1 MNAAFKAYNIGKHLY
16 IQYMS
21 IEANNQNK
29 ESPSIVNIDGSD
41 SYSLA
46 RYIKDE
52 VIKNKKYLAIFTET
66 AFEARRLMEEMLWF
80 SPNLK
85 INLLPDWE
93 TLPYDHFSPHPDLTS
108 ERLLT
113 LYQVTQ
119 KSFDVVIIPVT
130 TALHLLPPR
139 SYIQQFSFHFAKG
152 QKVDI
157 EAFKNQLTLNGY
169 MNVVRVMAPGEFSV
183 RGSLIDLF
191 PMGSIVP
198 YRLDF
203 FDDEIDSIR
212 TFDVDSQR
220 TLYPVNEI
228 KLLPAREC
236 PMDEKSISTFRQ
248 NYRERFE
255 GDPSRSSIYKDI
267 SKGIPIGGIEWYMP
281 LFFDEMSDIFSYFSD
296 NTIIYKHGNLDH
308 ACNHFWQETEK
319 RFRLFAYD
327 AERPI
332 LEPKDL
338 LLKSDQFFK
347 SINTYEKFDL
357 KRSET
362 YEKIPDV
369 SIDRKNIQPLAKLDK
384 FLSESSKRIFI
395 LADSLGRR
403 ETLSELLKVGGIKF
417 KSADDWSQ
425 ALNMNDQVVLTVS
438 PIHQGYISSEHI
450 VVTESELY
458 VNTVRQSK
466 RRQRDKNFSSDAMVR
481 DLSELKD
488 GDPIVHEQYG
498 VGRFRGLFN
507 LDFGEG
513 ESEFLLLEYFGDDKL
528 YVPVSNLDLI
538 SRYSGGPAETAP
550 LHKLGSD
557 QWDKAKKKALKQI
570 HDTAA
575 DLLNI
580 YSQRS
585 IKKGY
590 AFKINL
596 QDYERFID
604 GFPFEET
611 EDQLTAIHSV
621 INDMESQKP
630 MDRLICG
637 DVGFGKTE
645 VALRAAFIAANDGKQ
660 VAILVPTTLLAEQHY
675 NNFMDRFSD
684 SPIKI
689 AEISRFKSKKEQAES
704 LVKLANGEIDI
715 IIGTHR
721 LIQNDIKFKNLG
733 LIIIDEEHRFGV
745 RQKELLK
752 AMRAEVDVLTL
763 TATPIP
769 RTLSMAMEGLREFS
783 IISTPPQK
791 RLSIKTFVNNY
802 SEGIIREA
810 VLREFNRGG
819 QVYFLHND
827 VDTILSMK
835 EKLEKLIPEARIE
848 IAHGQ
853 MRERELERV
862 MHDFYQQKANILLC
876 TTIIETGIDIPSANT
891 IIMNR
896 ADMFGLAQLHQLR
909 GRVGRSHHQA
919 YAYLLVDPDRKIS
932 SHAQKRLEAI
942 QLLEDLGAGY
952 YLAIHDLEIR
962 GAGELLG
969 DNQSGQMHEI
979 GFNLYVD
986 MLNYA
991 VKQLKIGKKLS
1002 LDDPLQKNTEINLHT
1017 PAIITNSYC
1026 GDINER
1032 LVLYKRLS
1040 GLNDQRGLMEMK
1052 EELIDRFGVM
1062 PEQTQSLISFHD
1074 LRIFIQ
1080 DLDIKKID
1088 ASDASIQISF
1098 ASDSRIDPLKLI
1110 KLLSEDKRCRMSGP
1124 DKIKIAVTIDDIL
1137 ERVQFIKDF
1146 LSKIFDTLKKY

>member
-1 MNAAFKAYNIGKHLY
+1 MNAAFKAYNIGNHLY
-16 IQYMS
+16 MQYMS
-21 IEANNQNK
+21 IEANNQKK
-29 ESPSIVNIDGSD
+29 ESLSIINIDGSD

-46 RYIKDE
+46 RYIQDE
-52 VIKNKKYLAIFTET
+52 VIKNKKNLAIFTET

-93 TLPYDHFSPHPDLTS
+93 TLPYDHFSPHPDLIS

-130 TALHLLPPR
+130 TALHLLPPK
-139 SYIQQFSFHFAKG
+139 SYIQQFSFHFAKA

-203 FDDEIDSIR
+203 FGDEIDSIR

-255 GDPSRSSIYKDI
+255 GDPSSSSIYKEI
-267 SKGIPIGGIEWYMP
+267 SKGVPIGGIEWYMP
-281 LFFDEMSDIFSYFSD
+281 LFFHEMSDIFSYFSD

-347 SINTYEKFDL
+347 SINAYKQFDL
-357 KRSET
+357 KRPEIF
-362 YEKIPDV
+362 EKIPDV
-369 SIDRKNIQPLAKLDK
+369 SIDRKNIQPLAKLDE
-384 FLSESSKRIFI
+384 FISENTKKIFI
-395 LADSLGRR
+395 LTDSLGRR
-403 ETLSELLKVGGIKF
+403 ETVSELLKIGGIKF
-417 KSADDWSQ
+417 KSADGWSES
-425 ALNMNDQVVLTVS
+425 LNMNDQVVLTVS
-438 PIHQGYISSEHI
+438 PVHQGYISSEHI
-450 VVTESELY
+450 VITESELY

-488 GDPIVHEQYG
+488 SDPIVHQQYG

-596 QDYERFID
+596 QDYERFTD

-611 EDQLTAIHSV
+611 EDQLSAINAV

-704 LVKLANGEIDI
+704 LIKLANGEIDI

-752 AMRAEVDVLTL
+752 AIRAEVDVLTL

-819 QVYFLHND
+819 QVYFLYND
-827 VDTILSMK
+827 VETILSMK

-991 VKQLKIGKKLS
+991 VKQLKLGKKLS
-1002 LDDPLQKNTEINLHT
+1002 LDNPIQKNTEINLHT

-1040 GLNDQRGLMEMK
+1040 GLNDHEALMDMK

-1080 DLDIKKID
+1080 HLDIKKID
-1088 ASDASIQISF
+1088 ASDTSIQITF
-1098 ASDSRIDPLKLI
+1098 ASDSKMDPLKLI
-1110 KLLSEDKRCRMSGP
+1110 KHLSEDKRCRMNGP
-1124 DKIKIAVTIDDIL
+1124 DKIKIGVTIVDIL
-1137 ERVQFIKDF
+1137 ERVKFIKDF
-1146 LSKIFDTLKKY
+1146 LKKISI

>member
-1 MNAAFKAYNIGKHLY
+1 MNTAFKAYNIGNHLY
-16 IQYMS
+16 MQYMS

-29 ESPSIVNIDGSD
+29 ESLSIINIDGSD

-46 RYIKDE
+46 RYIQDE
-52 VIKNKKYLAIFTET
+52 VIKNKKNLAIFTET

-93 TLPYDHFSPHPDLTS
+93 TLPYDHFSPHPDLIS

-130 TALHLLPPR
+130 TALHLLPPK
-139 SYIQQFSFHFAKG
+139 SYIQQFSFHFAKA

-198 YRLDF
+198 YRIDF
-203 FDDEIDSIR
+203 FGDEIDSIR

-255 GDPSRSSIYKDI
+255 GDPSRSSIYKEI

-281 LFFDEMSDIFSYFSD
+281 LFFHEMSDIFSYFSD

-347 SINTYEKFDL
+347 SINAYKQFDL
-357 KRSET
+357 KRPEIF
-362 YEKIPDV
+362 EKIPDV
-369 SIDRKNIQPLAKLDK
+369 SIDRKNIQPLAKLDQ
-384 FLSESSKRIFI
+384 FISENTKKIFI
-395 LADSLGRR
+395 LTDSLGRR
-403 ETLSELLKVGGIKF
+403 ETVSELLKIGGIKF
-417 KSADDWSQ
+417 KSADGWSES
-425 ALNMNDQVVLTVS
+425 LNMNDQVVLTVS
-438 PIHQGYISSEHI
+438 PVHQGYISSEHI
-450 VVTESELY
+450 VITESELY

-488 GDPIVHEQYG
+488 SDPIVHQQYG

-596 QDYERFID
+596 QDYERFTD

-611 EDQLTAIHSV
+611 EDQLSAINAV

-704 LVKLANGEIDI
+704 LIKLANGEIDI

-752 AMRAEVDVLTL
+752 AIRAEVDVLTL

-819 QVYFLHND
+819 QVYFLYND
-827 VDTILSMK
+827 VETILSMK

-991 VKQLKIGKKLS
+991 VKQLKLGKKLS
-1002 LDDPLQKNTEINLHT
+1002 LDNPIQKNTEINLHT

-1040 GLNDQRGLMEMK
+1040 GLNDHEALMDMK

-1080 DLDIKKID
+1080 HLDIKKID
-1088 ASDASIQISF
+1088 ASDTSIQITF
-1098 ASDSRIDPLKLI
+1098 ASDSKMDPLKLI
-1110 KLLSEDKRCRMSGP
+1110 KHLSEDKRCRMNGP
-1124 DKIKIAVTIDDIL
+1124 DKIKIGVTIVDIL
-1137 ERVQFIKDF
+1137 ERVKFIKDF
-1146 LSKIFDTLKKY
+1146 LKKISI

>member
-1 MNAAFKAYNIGKHLY
+1 MNAAFKAYNINNHLY
-16 IQYMS
+16 MQYMS
-21 IEANNQNK
+21 IEAINQNK
-29 ESPSIVNIDGSD
+29 ESLSILNIDGSD

-46 RYIKDE
+46 RDIQDEIIKS
-52 VIKNKKYLAIFTET
+52 KKYLAIFTET
-66 AFEARRLMEEMLWF
+66 AFEARRLMEEILWF

-93 TLPYDHFSPHPDLTS
+93 TLPYDHFSPHPDLIS

-130 TALHLLPPR
+130 TALHLLPPK

-157 EAFKNQLTLNGY
+157 EAFKNQLILNGY

-357 KRSET
+357 KRPET

-369 SIDRKNIQPLAKLDK
+369 SIDRKNIQPLAKLNQ
-384 FLSESSKRIFI
+384 FVSESSKRIFI

-403 ETLSELLKVGGIKF
+403 ETVSELLKVGGIKF

-1124 DKIKIAVTIDDIL
+1124 DKIKITVTIDDIL

-1146 LSKIFDTLKKY
+1146 LSKIFDT

>member
-1 MNAAFKAYNIGKHLY
+1 M
-16 IQYMS
+16 QYMS

-29 ESPSIVNIDGSD
+29 ESLSIVNIDGSD

-46 RYIKDE
+46 RYIQDE

-66 AFEARRLMEEMLWF
+66 ALEARRLMEEMLWF

-93 TLPYDHFSPHPDLTS
+93 TLPYDHFSPHPDLIS

-130 TALHLLPPR
+130 TALHLLPPK
-139 SYIQQFSFHFAKG
+139 SYIQQFSFHFTKA

-157 EAFKNQLTLNGY
+157 EAFKNQLILNGY
-169 MNVVRVMAPGEFSV
+169 MNVVRVIAPGEFSV

-203 FDDEIDSIR
+203 FGDEIDSIR

-255 GDPSRSSIYKDI
+255 GDPSRSSIYKEI
-267 SKGIPIGGIEWYMP
+267 SKGVPIGGIEWYMP

-296 NTIIYKHGNLDH
+296 NTIVYKHGNLDH

-347 SINTYEKFDL
+347 SINVYKQFDL
-357 KRSET
+357 KRPEIF
-362 YEKIPDV
+362 EKIPDV
-369 SIDRKNIQPLAKLDK
+369 SIDRKNIQPLAKLDQ
-384 FLSESSKRIFI
+384 FLSENTKKIFI

-403 ETLSELLKVGGIKF
+403 ETVSELLKVGGIKF
-417 KSADDWSQ
+417 KSADGWSES
-425 ALNMNDQVVLTVS
+425 LNMNDQVVLTVS
-438 PIHQGYISSEHI
+438 PVHQGYISSEHI
-450 VVTESELY
+450 VITESELY
-458 VNTVRQSK
+458 VNTVRQAK

-488 GDPIVHEQYG
+488 SDPIVHEQYG

-596 QDYERFID
+596 QDYERFTD

-611 EDQLTAIHSV
+611 EDQLSAINAV

-704 LVKLANGEIDI
+704 LIKLANGEIDI

-752 AMRAEVDVLTL
+752 AVRAEVDVLTL

-810 VLREFNRGG
+810 ILREFNRSG
-819 QVYFLHND
+819 QVYFLYND
-827 VDTILSMK
+827 VETILSMK

-891 IIMNR
+891 IIINR

-919 YAYLLVDPDRKIS
+919 YAYLLVDPDTKIS

-991 VKQLKIGKKLS
+991 VKQLKLGKKLS
-1002 LDDPLQKNTEINLHT
+1002 LDNPIQKNTEINLHT

-1040 GLNDQRGLMEMK
+1040 GLNDHEALMEMK

-1080 DLDIKKID
+1080 HLDIKKID
-1088 ASDASIQISF
+1088 ASDTSIQITF
-1098 ASDSRIDPLKLI
+1098 ASDSKMDPLKLI
-1110 KLLSEDKRCRMSGP
+1110 KLLSEDKRYRMNGP
-1124 DKIKIAVTIDDIL
+1124 DKIKIGVTNFDIL
-1137 ERVQFIKDF
+1137 ERVKFIKDF
-1146 LSKIFDTLKKY
+1146 LKKISI

>member
-1 MNAAFKAYNIGKHLY
+1 
-16 IQYMS
+16 
-21 IEANNQNK
+21 
-29 ESPSIVNIDGSD
+29 
-41 SYSLA
+41 
-46 RYIKDE
+46 
-52 VIKNKKYLAIFTET
+52 
-66 AFEARRLMEEMLWF
+66 MEEILWF
-80 SPNLK
+80 NQNLK

-93 TLPYDHFSPHPDLTS
+93 TLPYDHFSPHPDLIS

-130 TALHLLPPR
+130 TALHLLPPK

-281 LFFDEMSDIFSYFSD
+281 LFFDEMSDIFNYFSD

-347 SINTYEKFDL
+347 SINAYKKFEL
-357 KRSET
+357 KRPEIF
-362 YEKIPDV
+362 ERIPDV
-369 SIDRKNIQPLAKLDK
+369 SIDRKNIQPLAKLNQ
-384 FLSESSKRIFI
+384 FISENSKRIFI

-403 ETLSELLKVGGIKF
+403 ETVSELLKVGGIKF
-417 KSADDWSQ
+417 KSADDWSES
-425 ALNMNDQVVLTVS
+425 LNMNDQVVLTVS
-438 PIHQGYISSEHI
+438 PVHQGYISSEHI
-450 VVTESELY
+450 VITESELY

-466 RRQRDKNFSSDAMVR
+466 KHQRDKNFSSDAMVR

-528 YVPVSNLDLI
+528 YIPVSNLDLI

-596 QDYERFID
+596 QDYERFTD

-611 EDQLTAIHSV
+611 EDQLTAINAV

-675 NNFMDRFSD
+675 NNFMDRFSG

-704 LVKLANGEIDI
+704 LIKLANGEIDI

-827 VDTILSMK
+827 VETILSMK

-919 YAYLLVDPDRKIS
+919 YAYLLIDPDRKIS

-979 GFNLYVD
+979 GFNLYID

-991 VKQLKIGKKLS
+991 VKQLKLGKKLS
-1002 LDDPLQKNTEINLHT
+1002 LDNPLQKNTEINLHT

-1040 GLNDQRGLMEMK
+1040 GLNDYEALMEMK

-1080 DLDIKKID
+1080 HLDIKKID
-1088 ASDASIQISF
+1088 ASDTSIQISF
-1098 ASDSRIDPLKLI
+1098 ASDSKMDPLKLI
-1110 KLLSEDKRCRMSGP
+1110 KLLGEDKRCRMNGP
-1124 DKIKIAVTIDDIL
+1124 DKIKIGVTIIDIL
-1137 ERVQFIKDF
+1137 ERVKFIKDF
-1146 LSKIFDTLKKY
+1146 LKKISI

>member
-1 MNAAFKAYNIGKHLY
+1 M
-16 IQYMS
+16 QYMS
-21 IEANNQNK
+21 IEAINQNK
-29 ESPSIVNIDGSD
+29 ESLSILNIDGSD

-46 RYIKDE
+46 RYIQDE
-52 VIKNKKYLAIFTET
+52 IIKSKKYLAIFTET
-66 AFEARRLMEEMLWF
+66 AFEARRLMEEILWF

-93 TLPYDHFSPHPDLTS
+93 TLPYDHFSPHPDLIS

-130 TALHLLPPR
+130 TALHLLPPK

-157 EAFKNQLTLNGY
+157 EAFKNQLILNGY

-357 KRSET
+357 KRPET

-369 SIDRKNIQPLAKLDK
+369 SIDRKNIQPLAKLNQ
-384 FLSESSKRIFI
+384 FVSESSKRIFI

-1080 DLDIKKID
+1080 NLDIKKID

-1146 LSKIFDTLKKY
+1146 LSKIFDT

>member
-1 MNAAFKAYNIGKHLY
+1 MNAAFKAYNIGNHLY
-16 IQYMS
+16 MQYMS

-29 ESPSIVNIDGSD
+29 ESLSIVNIDGSD

-46 RYIKDE
+46 RYIQDE
-52 VIKNKKYLAIFTET
+52 IIKNKKYLAIFTET

-93 TLPYDHFSPHPDLTS
+93 TLPYDHFSPHPDLIS

-130 TALHLLPPR
+130 TALHLLPPK

-281 LFFDEMSDIFSYFSD
+281 LFFGEMSDIFSYFSD

-308 ACNHFWQETEK
+308 ACNLFWQETEK

-347 SINTYEKFDL
+347 SINAYKKFDL
-357 KRSET
+357 KRPEIF
-362 YEKIPDV
+362 EKIPDV
-369 SIDRKNIQPLAKLDK
+369 SIDRKNIQPLAKLDQ
-384 FLSESSKRIFI
+384 FISENSKRIFI

-403 ETLSELLKVGGIKF
+403 ETVSELLKVGGIKF
-417 KSADDWSQ
+417 KSADDWSES
-425 ALNMNDQVVLTVS
+425 LNMNDQVVLIVS
-438 PIHQGYISSEHI
+438 PVHQGYISSEHI
-450 VVTESELY
+450 VITESELY

-585 IKKGY
+585 IEKGY

-596 QDYERFID
+596 HDYERFID

-611 EDQLTAIHSV
+611 EDQLTAINAV

-704 LVKLANGEIDI
+704 LIKLANGEIDI

-745 RQKELLK
+745 RQKELFK

-827 VDTILSMK
+827 VETILSMK
-835 EKLEKLIPEARIE
+835 GKLEKLIPEARIE

-969 DNQSGQMHEI
+969 DNQSGQIHEI

-991 VKQLKIGKKLS
+991 VKQLKLGKKLS
-1002 LDDPLQKNTEINLHT
+1002 LDNPHQKNTEINLHT
-1017 PAIITNSYC
+1017 PAIITNNYC

-1040 GLNDQRGLMEMK
+1040 GLNDHEGLMEMK

-1062 PEQTQSLISFHD
+1062 PEQTQSLISFHN

-1080 DLDIKKID
+1080 HLDIKKID
-1088 ASDASIQISF
+1088 ASDTSIQITF
-1098 ASDSRIDPLKLI
+1098 VSDSKMDPLKLI
-1110 KLLSEDKRCRMSGP
+1110 KLLSEDKRYRMNGP
-1124 DKIKIAVTIDDIL
+1124 DKIKIGVTIIDIL
-1137 ERVQFIKDF
+1137 ERVKFIKDF
-1146 LSKIFDTLKKY
+1146 LKKISI

>member
-1 MNAAFKAYNIGKHLY
+1 MYAAFKAYNIGNHLY
-16 IQYMS
+16 MQYMS

-29 ESPSIVNIDGSD
+29 ESLSIVNIDGSD

-46 RYIKDE
+46 RYVQDE

-66 AFEARRLMEEMLWF
+66 AFEARRLKEEMLWF

-93 TLPYDHFSPHPDLTS
+93 TLPYDHFSPHPDLIS

-130 TALHLLPPR
+130 TALHLLPPK

-357 KRSET
+357 KRPET

-369 SIDRKNIQPLAKLDK
+369 SIDRKNIQPLAKLNQ
-384 FLSESSKRIFI
+384 FVSESSKRIFI

-1146 LSKIFDTLKKY
+1146 LSKIFDT

>member
-1 MNAAFKAYNIGKHLY
+1 M
-16 IQYMS
+16 QYMS

-29 ESPSIVNIDGSD
+29 ESISIVNIDGSD

-46 RYIKDE
+46 RYIQDE

-66 AFEARRLMEEMLWF
+66 AFEARRLMEEILWF
-80 SPNLK
+80 NQNLK

-93 TLPYDHFSPHPDLTS
+93 TLPYDHFSPHPDLIS

-130 TALHLLPPR
+130 TALHLLPPK

-236 PMDEKSISTFRQ
+236 PLDEKSISTFRQ

-347 SINTYEKFDL
+347 SINAYKKFEL
-357 KRSET
+357 KRPEIF
-362 YEKIPDV
+362 ERIPDV
-369 SIDRKNIQPLAKLDK
+369 SIDRKNIQPLAKLNQ
-384 FLSESSKRIFI
+384 FISENSKRIFI

-403 ETLSELLKVGGIKF
+403 ETVSELLKVGGIKF
-417 KSADDWSQ
+417 KSADDWSES
-425 ALNMNDQVVLTVS
+425 LNMNDQVVLTVS
-438 PIHQGYISSEHI
+438 PVHQGYISSEHI
-450 VVTESELY
+450 VITESELY

-466 RRQRDKNFSSDAMVR
+466 KHQRDKNFSSDAMVR

-528 YVPVSNLDLI
+528 YIPVSNLDLI

-596 QDYERFID
+596 QDYERFTD

-611 EDQLTAIHSV
+611 EDQLTAINAVMH
-621 INDMESQKP
+621 DMESQKP

-675 NNFMDRFSD
+675 NNFMDRFSG

-704 LVKLANGEIDI
+704 LIKLANGEIDI

-827 VDTILSMK
+827 VETILSMK

-919 YAYLLVDPDRKIS
+919 YAYLLIDPDRKIS

-979 GFNLYVD
+979 GFNLYID

-991 VKQLKIGKKLS
+991 VKQLKLGKKLS
-1002 LDDPLQKNTEINLHT
+1002 LDNPLQKNTEINLHT

-1040 GLNDQRGLMEMK
+1040 GLNDYEALMEMK

-1080 DLDIKKID
+1080 HLDIKKID
-1088 ASDASIQISF
+1088 ASDTSIQISF
-1098 ASDSRIDPLKLI
+1098 ASDSKMDPLKLI
-1110 KLLSEDKRCRMSGP
+1110 KLLGEDKRCRMNGP
-1124 DKIKIAVTIDDIL
+1124 DKIKIGVTIIDIL
-1137 ERVQFIKDF
+1137 ERVKFIKDF
-1146 LSKIFDTLKKY
+1146 LKKISI

>member
-1 MNAAFKAYNIGKHLY
+1 MNSAFKAYNIGNYLY
-16 IQYMS
+16 MQYMS

-29 ESPSIVNIDGSD
+29 ESISIVNIDGSD

-46 RYIKDE
+46 RYIQDE

-66 AFEARRLMEEMLWF
+66 AFEARRLMEEILWF
-80 SPNLK
+80 NQNLK

-93 TLPYDHFSPHPDLTS
+93 TLPYDHFSPHPDLIS

-130 TALHLLPPR
+130 TALHLLPPK

-236 PMDEKSISTFRQ
+236 PLDEKSISTFRQ

-347 SINTYEKFDL
+347 SINAYKKFEL
-357 KRSET
+357 KRPEIF
-362 YEKIPDV
+362 ERIPDV
-369 SIDRKNIQPLAKLDK
+369 SIDRKNTQPLAKLNQ
-384 FLSESSKRIFI
+384 FISENSKRIFI

-403 ETLSELLKVGGIKF
+403 ETVSELLKVGGIKF
-417 KSADDWSQ
+417 KSADDWSES
-425 ALNMNDQVVLTVS
+425 LNMNDQVVLTVS
-438 PIHQGYISSEHI
+438 PVHQGYISSEHI
-450 VVTESELY
+450 VITESELY

-466 RRQRDKNFSSDAMVR
+466 KHQRDKNFSSDAMVR

-596 QDYERFID
+596 QDYERFTD

-611 EDQLTAIHSV
+611 EDQLIAINAVMH
-621 INDMESQKP
+621 DMESQKP

-675 NNFMDRFSD
+675 NNFMDRFSG

-704 LVKLANGEIDI
+704 LIKLANGEIDI

-827 VDTILSMK
+827 VETILSMK

-919 YAYLLVDPDRKIS
+919 YAYLLIDPDRKIS

-979 GFNLYVD
+979 GFNLYID

-991 VKQLKIGKKLS
+991 VKQLKLGKKLS
-1002 LDDPLQKNTEINLHT
+1002 LDNPLQKNTEINLHT

-1040 GLNDQRGLMEMK
+1040 GLNDYEALMEMK

-1080 DLDIKKID
+1080 HLDIKKID
-1088 ASDASIQISF
+1088 ASDTSIQISF
-1098 ASDSRIDPLKLI
+1098 ASDSKMDPLKLI
-1110 KLLSEDKRCRMSGP
+1110 KLLGEDKRCRMNGP
-1124 DKIKIAVTIDDIL
+1124 DKIKIGVTIIDIL
-1137 ERVQFIKDF
+1137 ERVKFIKDF
-1146 LSKIFDTLKKY
+1146 LKKISI

>member
-1 MNAAFKAYNIGKHLY
+1 MNRAFKAYNIGNHLY
-16 IQYMS
+16 MQYMS

-29 ESPSIVNIDGSD
+29 ESLSIVNIDGSD

-46 RYIKDE
+46 RYIQNE

-85 INLLPDWE
+85 IHLLPDWE
-93 TLPYDHFSPHPDLTS
+93 TLPYDHFSPHPDLIS

-130 TALHLLPPR
+130 TALHLLPPK

-236 PMDEKSISTFRQ
+236 PMDEKSISLFRQ

-281 LFFDEMSDIFSYFSD
+281 LFFDEMSDIFNYFSD

-347 SINTYEKFDL
+347 SINTYEKLDL
-357 KRSET
+357 KKPET

-369 SIDRKNIQPLAKLDK
+369 SIDRKNIQPLARLDK
-384 FLSESSKRIFI
+384 FVSESPKRIFI

-403 ETLSELLKVGGIKF
+403 ETISELLKVGGIKF
-417 KSADDWSQ
+417 KSADDWQ
-425 ALNMNDQVVLTVS
+425 HALNINDQVVLTVS
-438 PIHQGYISSEHI
+438 PVHQGYISSEHI
-450 VVTESELY
+450 VLTESELY
-458 VNTVRQSK
+458 MNTVRQTK

-528 YVPVSNLDLI
+528 YIPVSNLDLI

-596 QDYERFID
+596 QDYERFTD

-611 EDQLTAIHSV
+611 EDQLTAINAV
-621 INDMESQKP
+621 IQDMESQKP

-675 NNFMDRFSD
+675 NNFMDRFSE

-689 AEISRFKSKKEQAES
+689 AEISRFKSKKEQSES
-704 LVKLANGEIDI
+704 LLKLANGEIDI

-835 EKLEKLIPEARIE
+835 QKLEILIPEARIE

-919 YAYLLVDPDRKIS
+919 YAYLLVDSDRKIS

-979 GFNLYVD
+979 GFNLYID

-991 VKQLKIGKKLS
+991 VKQLKLGKKLN
-1002 LDDPLQKNTEINLHT
+1002 LDNPLQKNTEINLHT
-1017 PAIITNSYC
+1017 PAIITNTYC

-1040 GLNDQRGLMEMK
+1040 GLNDHEALKEMK

-1062 PEQTQSLISFHD
+1062 PDQTQSLISFHD

-1080 DLDIKKID
+1080 HLDIKKID
-1088 ASDASIQISF
+1088 ASDTSIQISF
-1098 ASDSRIDPLKLI
+1098 ASDSKIDHLKLI
-1110 KLLSEDKRCRMSGP
+1110 KLLTEDKRCRMNGP
-1124 DKIKIAVTIDDIL
+1124 DKIKIIVTINDIL
-1137 ERVQFIKDF
+1137 ERVKFIKDF
-1146 LSKIFDTLKKY
+1146 LNKILEI

>member
-1 MNAAFKAYNIGKHLY
+1 MNAAFKAYNIGNHLY
-16 IQYMS
+16 MQYMS

-46 RYIKDE
+46 RYIQDE

-403 ETLSELLKVGGIKF
+403 ETVSELLKVGGIKF

-438 PIHQGYISSEHI
+438 PVHQGYISSEHI

-596 QDYERFID
+596 QDYERFTD

-611 EDQLTAIHSV
+611 EDQLTAINAV

-1146 LSKIFDTLKKY
+1146 LSKIFDT

>member
-1 MNAAFKAYNIGKHLY
+1 MNAAFKAYNIGNHLY
-16 IQYMS
+16 MQYMS

-29 ESPSIVNIDGSD
+29 ESLSIVNIDGSD

-46 RYIKDE
+46 RYIQDE
-52 VIKNKKYLAIFTET
+52 IIKNKKYLAIFTET

-93 TLPYDHFSPHPDLTS
+93 TLPYDHFSPHPDLIS

-130 TALHLLPPR
+130 TALHLLPPK
-139 SYIQQFSFHFAKG
+139 SYIQQFSFHFTKG

-157 EAFKNQLTLNGY
+157 EAFKKQLTLSGY

-255 GDPSRSSIYKDI
+255 GDPSRSSIYKEI

-347 SINTYEKFDL
+347 SINAYKKFDL
-357 KRSET
+357 KRPEIL
-362 YEKIPDV
+362 EKIPDV
-369 SIDRKNIQPLAKLDK
+369 SIDRKNIQPLAKLDQ
-384 FLSESSKRIFI
+384 FISENSKKIFI

-403 ETLSELLKVGGIKF
+403 ETISELLKVGNIKF
-417 KSADDWSQ
+417 KSADDWSES
-425 ALNMNDQVVLTVS
+425 LNMKDQVVLTVS
-438 PIHQGYISSEHI
+438 PVHQGYISSEHI
-450 VVTESELY
+450 VITESELY

-596 QDYERFID
+596 QDYERFTD

-611 EDQLTAIHSV
+611 EDQLTAINAV

-645 VALRAAFIAANDGKQ
+645 VALRAAFIAENDSKQ
-660 VAILVPTTLLAEQHY
+660 
-675 NNFMDRFSD
+675 
-684 SPIKI
+684 
-689 AEISRFKSKKEQAES
+689 
-704 LVKLANGEIDI
+704 
-715 IIGTHR
+715 
-721 LIQNDIKFKNLG
+721 
-733 LIIIDEEHRFGV
+733 
-745 RQKELLK
+745 
-752 AMRAEVDVLTL
+752 
-763 TATPIP
+763 
-769 RTLSMAMEGLREFS
+769 
-783 IISTPPQK
+783 
-791 RLSIKTFVNNY
+791 
-802 SEGIIREA
+802 
-810 VLREFNRGG
+810 
-819 QVYFLHND
+819 
-827 VDTILSMK
+827 DTS
-835 EKLEKLIPEARIE
+835 
-848 IAHGQ
+848 
-853 MRERELERV
+853 
-862 MHDFYQQKANILLC
+862 C
-876 TTIIETGIDIPSANT
+876 
-891 IIMNR
+891 
-896 ADMFGLAQLHQLR
+896 
-909 GRVGRSHHQA
+909 
-919 YAYLLVDPDRKIS
+919 
-932 SHAQKRLEAI
+932 
-942 QLLEDLGAGY
+942 
-952 YLAIHDLEIR
+952 
-962 GAGELLG
+962 
-969 DNQSGQMHEI
+969 
-979 GFNLYVD
+979 
-986 MLNYA
+986 
-991 VKQLKIGKKLS
+991 
-1002 LDDPLQKNTEINLHT
+1002 
-1017 PAIITNSYC
+1017 
-1026 GDINER
+1026 
-1032 LVLYKRLS
+1032 
-1040 GLNDQRGLMEMK
+1040 
-1052 EELIDRFGVM
+1052 
-1062 PEQTQSLISFHD
+1062 
-1074 LRIFIQ
+1074 
-1080 DLDIKKID
+1080 
-1088 ASDASIQISF
+1088 
-1098 ASDSRIDPLKLI
+1098 
-1110 KLLSEDKRCRMSGP
+1110 
-1124 DKIKIAVTIDDIL
+1124 
-1137 ERVQFIKDF
+1137 
-1146 LSKIFDTLKKY
+1146 

>member
-1 MNAAFKAYNIGKHLY
+1 MNAAFKAYNIGNHLY
-16 IQYMS
+16 MQYMS

-29 ESPSIVNIDGSD
+29 ESLSIVNIDGSD

-46 RYIKDE
+46 RYIQDE
-52 VIKNKKYLAIFTET
+52 IVKNKKYLAIFTET

-93 TLPYDHFSPHPDLTS
+93 TLPYDHFSPHPDLIS

-130 TALHLLPPR
+130 TALHLLPPK
-139 SYIQQFSFHFAKG
+139 SYIQQFSFHFVKG

-248 NYRERFE
+248 NYREHFE

-281 LFFDEMSDIFSYFSD
+281 LFFDQMSDIFSYFSD

-347 SINTYEKFDL
+347 SINAYKKFDL
-357 KRSET
+357 KRPEIF
-362 YEKIPDV
+362 EKIPDV
-369 SIDRKNIQPLAKLDK
+369 SIDRKNIQPLAKLDQ
-384 FLSESSKRIFI
+384 FISENSKRIFI

-403 ETLSELLKVGGIKF
+403 ETVSELLKVGGIKF
-417 KSADDWSQ
+417 KSADDWSE
-425 ALNMNDQVVLTVS
+425 ALNMNDQVVLLVS
-438 PIHQGYISSEHI
+438 PVHQGYISSEHI
-450 VVTESELY
+450 VITESELY

-557 QWDKAKKKALKQI
+557 QWDKAKKRALKQI

-585 IKKGY
+585 VKKGY

-596 QDYERFID
+596 QDYERFTD

-611 EDQLTAIHSV
+611 EDQLTAINAV

-684 SPIKI
+684 SPIRI

-704 LVKLANGEIDI
+704 LIKLANGEIDI

-827 VDTILSMK
+827 VETILSMK
-835 EKLEKLIPEARIE
+835 EKLEKLIPEAKIE

-991 VKQLKIGKKLS
+991 VKQLKLGKKLS
-1002 LDDPLQKNTEINLHT
+1002 LDNPLQKNTEINLHT
-1017 PAIITNSYC
+1017 PAIITNNYC

-1040 GLNDQRGLMEMK
+1040 GLNDHEGLMEMK

-1080 DLDIKKID
+1080 HLDIKKID
-1088 ASDASIQISF
+1088 ASDTSIQITF
-1098 ASDSRIDPLKLI
+1098 ASDSKIDPLKLI
-1110 KLLSEDKRCRMSGP
+1110 KLLSEDKRCRMNGP
-1124 DKIKIAVTIDDIL
+1124 DKIKIGVTIVDIL
-1137 ERVQFIKDF
+1137 ERVKFIKDF
-1146 LSKIFDTLKKY
+1146 LKKISI

>member
-1 MNAAFKAYNIGKHLY
+1 M
-16 IQYMS
+16 QYMS
-21 IEANNQNK
+21 IEAINQNK
-29 ESPSIVNIDGSD
+29 ESLSILNIDGSD

-46 RYIKDE
+46 RYIQDE
-52 VIKNKKYLAIFTET
+52 IIKSKKYLAIFTET
-66 AFEARRLMEEMLWF
+66 AFEARRLMEEILWF

-93 TLPYDHFSPHPDLTS
+93 TLPYDHFSPHPDLIS

-130 TALHLLPPR
+130 TALHLLPPK

-157 EAFKNQLTLNGY
+157 EAFKNQLILNGY

-357 KRSET
+357 KRPET

-369 SIDRKNIQPLAKLDK
+369 SIDRKNIQPLAKLNQ
-384 FLSESSKRIFI
+384 FVSESSKRIFI

-1146 LSKIFDTLKKY
+1146 LSKIFDT

>member
-1 MNAAFKAYNIGKHLY
+1 
-16 IQYMS
+16 
-21 IEANNQNK
+21 
-29 ESPSIVNIDGSD
+29 
-41 SYSLA
+41 
-46 RYIKDE
+46 
-52 VIKNKKYLAIFTET
+52 
-66 AFEARRLMEEMLWF
+66 
-80 SPNLK
+80 
-85 INLLPDWE
+85 
-93 TLPYDHFSPHPDLTS
+93 
-108 ERLLT
+108 
-113 LYQVTQ
+113 
-119 KSFDVVIIPVT
+119 VT
-130 TALHLLPPR
+130 TALHLLPPK

-236 PMDEKSISTFRQ
+236 PLDEKSISTFRQ

-347 SINTYEKFDL
+347 SINAYKKFEL
-357 KRSET
+357 KRPEIF
-362 YEKIPDV
+362 ERIPDV
-369 SIDRKNIQPLAKLDK
+369 SIDRKNIQPLAKLNQ
-384 FLSESSKRIFI
+384 FISENSKRIFI

-403 ETLSELLKVGGIKF
+403 ETVSELLKVGGIKF
-417 KSADDWSQ
+417 KSADDWSES
-425 ALNMNDQVVLTVS
+425 LNMNDQVVLTVS
-438 PIHQGYISSEHI
+438 PVHQGYISSEHI
-450 VVTESELY
+450 VITESELY

-466 RRQRDKNFSSDAMVR
+466 KHQRDKNFSSDAMVR

-528 YVPVSNLDLI
+528 YIPVSNLDLI

-596 QDYERFID
+596 QDYERFTD

-611 EDQLTAIHSV
+611 EDQLTAINAVMH
-621 INDMESQKP
+621 DMESQKP

-675 NNFMDRFSD
+675 NNFMDRFSG

-704 LVKLANGEIDI
+704 LIKLANGEIDI

-827 VDTILSMK
+827 VETILSMK

-919 YAYLLVDPDRKIS
+919 YAYLLIDPDRKIS

-979 GFNLYVD
+979 GFNLYID

-991 VKQLKIGKKLS
+991 VKQLKLGKKLS
-1002 LDDPLQKNTEINLHT
+1002 LDNPLQKNTEINLHT

-1040 GLNDQRGLMEMK
+1040 GLNDYEALMEMK

-1080 DLDIKKID
+1080 HLDIKKID
-1088 ASDASIQISF
+1088 ASDTSIQISF
-1098 ASDSRIDPLKLI
+1098 ASDSKMDPLKLI
-1110 KLLSEDKRCRMSGP
+1110 KLLGEDKRCRMNGP
-1124 DKIKIAVTIDDIL
+1124 DKIKIGVTIIDIL
-1137 ERVQFIKDF
+1137 ERVKFIKDF
-1146 LSKIFDTLKKY
+1146 LKKISI

>member
-1 MNAAFKAYNIGKHLY
+1 MNSAFKAYNIGNYLY
-16 IQYMS
+16 MQYMS

-29 ESPSIVNIDGSD
+29 ESISIVNIDGSD

-46 RYIKDE
+46 RYIQDE

-66 AFEARRLMEEMLWF
+66 AFEARRLMEEILWF
-80 SPNLK
+80 NQNLK

-93 TLPYDHFSPHPDLTS
+93 TLPYDHFSPHPDLIS

-130 TALHLLPPR
+130 TALHLLPPK

-236 PMDEKSISTFRQ
+236 PLDEKSISTFRQ

-347 SINTYEKFDL
+347 SINAYKKFEL
-357 KRSET
+357 KRPEIF
-362 YEKIPDV
+362 ERIPDV
-369 SIDRKNIQPLAKLDK
+369 SIDRKNIQPLAKLNQ
-384 FLSESSKRIFI
+384 FISENSKRIFI

-403 ETLSELLKVGGIKF
+403 ETVSELLKVGGIKF
-417 KSADDWSQ
+417 KSADDWSES
-425 ALNMNDQVVLTVS
+425 LNMNDQVVLTVS
-438 PIHQGYISSEHI
+438 PVHQGYISSEHI
-450 VVTESELY
+450 VITESELY

-466 RRQRDKNFSSDAMVR
+466 KHQRDKNFSSDAMVR

-528 YVPVSNLDLI
+528 YIPVSNLDLI

-590 AFKINL
+590 AFRINL
-596 QDYERFID
+596 QDYERFTD

-611 EDQLTAIHSV
+611 EDQLTAINAV
-621 INDMESQKP
+621 IHDMESQKP

-675 NNFMDRFSD
+675 NNFMDRFSG

-704 LVKLANGEIDI
+704 LIKLANGEIDI

-827 VDTILSMK
+827 VETILSMK

-919 YAYLLVDPDRKIS
+919 YAYLLIDPDRKIS

-979 GFNLYVD
+979 GFNLYID

-991 VKQLKIGKKLS
+991 VKQLKLGKKLS
-1002 LDDPLQKNTEINLHT
+1002 LDNPLQKNTEINLHT

-1040 GLNDQRGLMEMK
+1040 GLNDYEALMEMK

-1080 DLDIKKID
+1080 HLDIKKID
-1088 ASDASIQISF
+1088 ASDTSIQISF
-1098 ASDSRIDPLKLI
+1098 ASDSKMDPLKLI
-1110 KLLSEDKRCRMSGP
+1110 KLLGEDKRCRMNGP
-1124 DKIKIAVTIDDIL
+1124 DKIKIGVTIIDIL
-1137 ERVQFIKDF
+1137 ERVKFIKDF
-1146 LSKIFDTLKKY
+1146 LKKISI

>member
-1 MNAAFKAYNIGKHLY
+1 MNAAFKAYNIGNHLY
-16 IQYMS
+16 MQYMS

-29 ESPSIVNIDGSD
+29 ESLSIINIDGSD

-46 RYIKDE
+46 RYIQDE
-52 VIKNKKYLAIFTET
+52 VIKNKKNLAIFTET

-93 TLPYDHFSPHPDLTS
+93 TLPYDHFSPHPDLIS

-130 TALHLLPPR
+130 TALHLLPPK
-139 SYIQQFSFHFAKG
+139 SYIQQFSFHFAKA

-203 FDDEIDSIR
+203 FGDEIDSIR

-255 GDPSRSSIYKDI
+255 GDPSRSSIYKEI

-281 LFFDEMSDIFSYFSD
+281 LFFHEMSDIFSYFSD

-347 SINTYEKFDL
+347 SINAYKQFDL
-357 KRSET
+357 KRPEIF
-362 YEKIPDV
+362 EKIPDV
-369 SIDRKNIQPLAKLDK
+369 SIDRKNIQPLAKLDQ
-384 FLSESSKRIFI
+384 FISENTKKIFI
-395 LADSLGRR
+395 LTDSLGRR
-403 ETLSELLKVGGIKF
+403 ETVSELLKIAGIKF
-417 KSADDWSQ
+417 KSADGWSES
-425 ALNMNDQVVLTVS
+425 LNMNDQVVLTVS
-438 PIHQGYISSEHI
+438 PVHQGYISSEHI
-450 VVTESELY
+450 VITESELY

-488 GDPIVHEQYG
+488 SDPIVHQQYG

-596 QDYERFID
+596 QDYERFTD

-611 EDQLTAIHSV
+611 EDQLSAINAV

-704 LVKLANGEIDI
+704 LIKLANGEIDI

-752 AMRAEVDVLTL
+752 AIRAEVDVLTL

-819 QVYFLHND
+819 QVYFLYND
-827 VDTILSMK
+827 VETILSMK

-991 VKQLKIGKKLS
+991 VKQLKLGKKLS
-1002 LDDPLQKNTEINLHT
+1002 LDNPIQKNTEINLHT

-1040 GLNDQRGLMEMK
+1040 GLNDHEALMDMK

-1080 DLDIKKID
+1080 HLDIKKID
-1088 ASDASIQISF
+1088 ASDTSIQITF
-1098 ASDSRIDPLKLI
+1098 ASDSKIDPLKLI
-1110 KLLSEDKRCRMSGP
+1110 KHLSEDKRCRMNGP
-1124 DKIKIAVTIDDIL
+1124 DKIKIDVTIVDIL
-1137 ERVQFIKDF
+1137 ERVKFIKDF
-1146 LSKIFDTLKKY
+1146 FKKISI

>member
-1 MNAAFKAYNIGKHLY
+1 MNAAFKAYNIGNHLFM
-16 IQYMS
+16 QYMS

-29 ESPSIVNIDGSD
+29 ESLSIVNIDGSD

-46 RYIKDE
+46 RYIQDE

-66 AFEARRLMEEMLWF
+66 ALEARRLMEEMLWF

-93 TLPYDHFSPHPDLTS
+93 TLPYDHFSPHPDLIS

-130 TALHLLPPR
+130 TALHLLPPK
-139 SYIQQFSFHFAKG
+139 SYIQQFSFHFTKA

-157 EAFKNQLTLNGY
+157 EAFKNQLILNGY
-169 MNVVRVMAPGEFSV
+169 MNVVRVIAPGEFSV

-203 FDDEIDSIR
+203 FGDEIDSIR

-255 GDPSRSSIYKDI
+255 GDPSRSSIYKEI
-267 SKGIPIGGIEWYMP
+267 SKGVPIGGIEWYMP

-296 NTIIYKHGNLDH
+296 NTIVYKHGNLDH

-347 SINTYEKFDL
+347 SINVYKQFDL
-357 KRSET
+357 KRPEIF
-362 YEKIPDV
+362 EKIPDV
-369 SIDRKNIQPLAKLDK
+369 SIDRKNIQPLAKLDQ
-384 FLSESSKRIFI
+384 FLSENTKKIFI

-403 ETLSELLKVGGIKF
+403 ETVSELLKVGGIKF
-417 KSADDWSQ
+417 KSADGWSES
-425 ALNMNDQVVLTVS
+425 LNMNDQVVLTVS
-438 PIHQGYISSEHI
+438 PVHQGYISSEHI
-450 VVTESELY
+450 VITESELY
-458 VNTVRQSK
+458 VNTVRQAK

-488 GDPIVHEQYG
+488 SDPIVHEQYG

-596 QDYERFID
+596 QDYERFTD

-611 EDQLTAIHSV
+611 EDQLSAINAV

-704 LVKLANGEIDI
+704 LIKLANGEIDI

-752 AMRAEVDVLTL
+752 AVRAEVDVLTL

-810 VLREFNRGG
+810 ILREFNRSG
-819 QVYFLHND
+819 QVYFLYND
-827 VDTILSMK
+827 VETILSMK

-891 IIMNR
+891 IIINR

-919 YAYLLVDPDRKIS
+919 YAYLLVDPDTKIS

-991 VKQLKIGKKLS
+991 VKQLKLGKKLS
-1002 LDDPLQKNTEINLHT
+1002 LDNPIQKNTEINLHT

-1040 GLNDQRGLMEMK
+1040 GLNDHEALMEMK

-1080 DLDIKKID
+1080 HLDIKKID
-1088 ASDASIQISF
+1088 ASDTSIQITF
-1098 ASDSRIDPLKLI
+1098 ASDSKMDPLKLI
-1110 KLLSEDKRCRMSGP
+1110 KLLSEDKRYRMNGP
-1124 DKIKIAVTIDDIL
+1124 DKIKIGVTNFDIL
-1137 ERVQFIKDF
+1137 ERVKFIKDF
-1146 LSKIFDTLKKY
+1146 LKKISI

>member
-1 MNAAFKAYNIGKHLY
+1 MNSAFKAYNIGNYLY
-16 IQYMS
+16 MQYMS

-29 ESPSIVNIDGSD
+29 ESISIVNIDGSD

-46 RYIKDE
+46 RYIQDE

-66 AFEARRLMEEMLWF
+66 AFEARRLMEEILWF
-80 SPNLK
+80 NQNLK

-93 TLPYDHFSPHPDLTS
+93 TLPYDHFSPHPDLIS

-130 TALHLLPPR
+130 TALHLLPPK

-236 PMDEKSISTFRQ
+236 PLDEKSISTFRQ

-347 SINTYEKFDL
+347 SINAYKKFEL
-357 KRSET
+357 KRPEIF
-362 YEKIPDV
+362 ERIPDV
-369 SIDRKNIQPLAKLDK
+369 SIDRKNIQPLAKLNQ
-384 FLSESSKRIFI
+384 FISENSKRIFI

-403 ETLSELLKVGGIKF
+403 ETVSELLKVGGIKF
-417 KSADDWSQ
+417 KSADDWSES
-425 ALNMNDQVVLTVS
+425 LNMNDQVVLTVS
-438 PIHQGYISSEHI
+438 PVHQGYISSEHI
-450 VVTESELY
+450 VITESELY

-466 RRQRDKNFSSDAMVR
+466 KHQRDKNFSSDAMVR

-528 YVPVSNLDLI
+528 YIPVSNLDLI

-596 QDYERFID
+596 QDYERFTD

-611 EDQLTAIHSV
+611 EDQLTAINAVMH
-621 INDMESQKP
+621 DMESQKP

-675 NNFMDRFSD
+675 NNFMDRFSG

-704 LVKLANGEIDI
+704 LIKLANGEIDI

-827 VDTILSMK
+827 VETILSMK

-919 YAYLLVDPDRKIS
+919 YAYLLIDPDRKIS

-979 GFNLYVD
+979 GFNLYID

-991 VKQLKIGKKLS
+991 VKQLKLGKKLS
-1002 LDDPLQKNTEINLHT
+1002 LDNPLQKNTEINLHT

-1040 GLNDQRGLMEMK
+1040 GLNDYEALMEMK

-1080 DLDIKKID
+1080 HLDIKKID
-1088 ASDASIQISF
+1088 ASDTSIQISF
-1098 ASDSRIDPLKLI
+1098 ASDSKMDPLKLI
-1110 KLLSEDKRCRMSGP
+1110 KLLGEDKRCRMNGP
-1124 DKIKIAVTIDDIL
+1124 DKIKIGVTIIDIL
-1137 ERVQFIKDF
+1137 ERVKFIKDF
-1146 LSKIFDTLKKY
+1146 LKKISI

>member
-1 MNAAFKAYNIGKHLY
+1 MNAAFKAYNIGNHLY
-16 IQYMS
+16 MQYMS

-29 ESPSIVNIDGSD
+29 ESLSIVNIDGSD

-46 RYIKDE
+46 RYIQDE
-52 VIKNKKYLAIFTET
+52 IIKNKKYLAIFTET

-93 TLPYDHFSPHPDLTS
+93 TLPYDHFSPHPDLIS

-130 TALHLLPPR
+130 TALHLLPPK

-169 MNVVRVMAPGEFSV
+169 INVVRVMAPGEFSV

-191 PMGSIVP
+191 PMGTIVP

-281 LFFDEMSDIFSYFSD
+281 LFFGEMSDIFSYFSD

-308 ACNHFWQETEK
+308 ACNLFWQETEK

-347 SINTYEKFDL
+347 SINAYKKFDL
-357 KRSET
+357 KRPEIF
-362 YEKIPDV
+362 EKIPDV
-369 SIDRKNIQPLAKLDK
+369 SIDRKNIQPLAKLDQ
-384 FLSESSKRIFI
+384 FISENSKRIFI

-403 ETLSELLKVGGIKF
+403 ETVSELLKVGGIKF
-417 KSADDWSQ
+417 KSADDWSES
-425 ALNMNDQVVLTVS
+425 LNMNDQVVLTVS
-438 PIHQGYISSEHI
+438 PVHQGYISSEHI
-450 VVTESELY
+450 VITESELY

-466 RRQRDKNFSSDAMVR
+466 RRQRDKNFSSDAMLR

-585 IKKGY
+585 IEKGY

-596 QDYERFID
+596 HDYERFTD

-611 EDQLTAIHSV
+611 EDQLTAINAV

-704 LVKLANGEIDI
+704 LIKLANGEIDI

-802 SEGIIREA
+802 SEGIIHEA

-827 VDTILSMK
+827 VETILSMK
-835 EKLEKLIPEARIE
+835 GKLEKLIPEARIE

-909 GRVGRSHHQA
+909 GRVGRSNHQA

-969 DNQSGQMHEI
+969 DNQSGQIHEI

-991 VKQLKIGKKLS
+991 VKQLKLGKKLS
-1002 LDDPLQKNTEINLHT
+1002 LDNPHQKNTEINLHT
-1017 PAIITNSYC
+1017 PAIITNNYC

-1040 GLNDQRGLMEMK
+1040 GLNDHEGLMEMK

-1080 DLDIKKID
+1080 HLDIKKID
-1088 ASDASIQISF
+1088 ASDTSIQITF
-1098 ASDSRIDPLKLI
+1098 VSDSKMDPLKLI
-1110 KLLSEDKRCRMSGP
+1110 KLLSEDKRYRMNGP
-1124 DKIKIAVTIDDIL
+1124 DKIKIGVTIIDIL
-1137 ERVQFIKDF
+1137 ERVKFIKDF
-1146 LSKIFDTLKKY
+1146 LKKISI

>member
-1 MNAAFKAYNIGKHLY
+1 MNAAFKAYNIGNHLY
-16 IQYMS
+16 MQYMS

-29 ESPSIVNIDGSD
+29 ESLSIVNIDGSD

-46 RYIKDE
+46 RYIQDE
-52 VIKNKKYLAIFTET
+52 IIKNKKYLAIFTET

-93 TLPYDHFSPHPDLTS
+93 TLPYDHFSPHPDLIS

-130 TALHLLPPR
+130 TALHLLPPK
-139 SYIQQFSFHFAKG
+139 SYIQQFSFHFAKA

-347 SINTYEKFDL
+347 SINAYKKFDL
-357 KRSET
+357 KRPEIL
-362 YEKIPDV
+362 EKIPDV
-369 SIDRKNIQPLAKLDK
+369 SIDRKNIQPLAKLDQ
-384 FLSESSKRIFI
+384 FISENSKKIFI

-403 ETLSELLKVGGIKF
+403 ETISELLKVGSIKF
-417 KSADDWSQ
+417 KSADDWSES
-425 ALNMNDQVVLTVS
+425 LNMKDQVVLTVS
-438 PIHQGYISSEHI
+438 PVHQGYISSEHI
-450 VVTESELY
+450 VITESELY

-596 QDYERFID
+596 QDYERFTD

-611 EDQLTAIHSV
+611 EDQLTAINAV

-645 VALRAAFIAANDGKQ
+645 VALRAAFIAANDSKQ

-704 LVKLANGEIDI
+704 LIKLANGEIDI

-827 VDTILSMK
+827 IDTILSMK

-932 SHAQKRLEAI
+932 GHAQKRLEAI

-991 VKQLKIGKKLS
+991 VKQLKLGKKLS
-1002 LDDPLQKNTEINLHT
+1002 LDNPLQKNTEINLHT

-1040 GLNDQRGLMEMK
+1040 GLNDHEGLMEMK

-1080 DLDIKKID
+1080 HLDIKKID
-1088 ASDASIQISF
+1088 ASDTSIQITF
-1098 ASDSRIDPLKLI
+1098 ASDSKMDPLKLI
-1110 KLLSEDKRCRMSGP
+1110 KLLSEDKRCRMNGP
-1124 DKIKIAVTIDDIL
+1124 DKIKIGVTIIDIL
-1137 ERVQFIKDF
+1137 ERVKFIKDF
-1146 LSKIFDTLKKY
+1146 LKKISI

>member
-1 MNAAFKAYNIGKHLY
+1 MNAAFKAYNIGNHLY
-16 IQYMS
+16 MQYMS

-29 ESPSIVNIDGSD
+29 ESLSIINIDGSD

-46 RYIKDE
+46 RYIQDE
-52 VIKNKKYLAIFTET
+52 VIKNKKNLAIFTET

-93 TLPYDHFSPHPDLTS
+93 TLPYDHFSPHPDLIS

-130 TALHLLPPR
+130 TALHLLPPK
-139 SYIQQFSFHFAKG
+139 SYIQQFSFHFAKA

-203 FDDEIDSIR
+203 FGDEIDSIR

-255 GDPSRSSIYKDI
+255 GDPSRSSIYKEI
-267 SKGIPIGGIEWYMP
+267 SKGVPIGGIEWYMP
-281 LFFDEMSDIFSYFSD
+281 LFFHEMSDIFSYFSD

-347 SINTYEKFDL
+347 SINAYKQFDL
-357 KRSET
+357 KRPEIF
-362 YEKIPDV
+362 EKIPDV
-369 SIDRKNIQPLAKLDK
+369 SIDRKNIQPLAKLDQ
-384 FLSESSKRIFI
+384 FISENTKKIFI
-395 LADSLGRR
+395 LTDSLGRR
-403 ETLSELLKVGGIKF
+403 ETVSELLKIGGIKF
-417 KSADDWSQ
+417 KSADGWSES
-425 ALNMNDQVVLTVS
+425 LNMNDQVVLTVS
-438 PIHQGYISSEHI
+438 PVHQGYISSEHI
-450 VVTESELY
+450 VITESELY

-488 GDPIVHEQYG
+488 SDPIVHQQYG

-596 QDYERFID
+596 QDYERFTD

-611 EDQLTAIHSV
+611 EDQLSAINAV

-704 LVKLANGEIDI
+704 LIKLANGEIDI

-752 AMRAEVDVLTL
+752 AIRAEVDVLTL

-819 QVYFLHND
+819 QVYFLYND
-827 VDTILSMK
+827 VETILSMK

-991 VKQLKIGKKLS
+991 VKQLKLGKKLS
-1002 LDDPLQKNTEINLHT
+1002 LDNPIQKNTEINLHT

-1040 GLNDQRGLMEMK
+1040 GLNDHEALMDMK

-1080 DLDIKKID
+1080 HLDIKKID
-1088 ASDASIQISF
+1088 ASDTSIQITF
-1098 ASDSRIDPLKLI
+1098 ASDSKMDPLKLI
-1110 KLLSEDKRCRMSGP
+1110 KHLSEDKRCRMNGP
-1124 DKIKIAVTIDDIL
+1124 DKIKIGVTIVDIL
-1137 ERVQFIKDF
+1137 ERVKFIKDF
-1146 LSKIFDTLKKY
+1146 LKKISI

>member
-1 MNAAFKAYNIGKHLY
+1 MNTAFKAYNIGNHLY
-16 IQYMS
+16 MQYMS

-29 ESPSIVNIDGSD
+29 ESLSIVNIDGSD

-46 RYIKDE
+46 QYIQDE
-52 VIKNKKYLAIFTET
+52 IIKNKKYLAIFTET

-93 TLPYDHFSPHPDLTS
+93 TLPYDHFSPHPDLIS

-130 TALHLLPPR
+130 TALHLLPPK

-347 SINTYEKFDL
+347 SINAYKKFDL
-357 KRSET
+357 KRPEIF
-362 YEKIPDV
+362 EKIPDV
-369 SIDRKNIQPLAKLDK
+369 SIDRKNIQPLAKLDQ
-384 FLSESSKRIFI
+384 FISENSKRIFI

-403 ETLSELLKVGGIKF
+403 ETVSELLKVGGIKF
-417 KSADDWSQ
+417 KSADDWSES
-425 ALNMNDQVVLTVS
+425 LNMDDQVVLTVS
-438 PIHQGYISSEHI
+438 PVHQGYISSEHI
-450 VVTESELY
+450 VITESELY
-458 VNTVRQSK
+458 VNTIRQSK

-596 QDYERFID
+596 QDYERFTD

-611 EDQLTAIHSV
+611 EDQLTAINAV

-704 LVKLANGEIDI
+704 LIKLANGEIDI

-979 GFNLYVD
+979 GFNLYID

-991 VKQLKIGKKLS
+991 VKQLKLGKKLS
-1002 LDDPLQKNTEINLHT
+1002 LDNPLQKNTEINLHT

-1040 GLNDQRGLMEMK
+1040 GLNDHEALMEMK

-1080 DLDIKKID
+1080 HLDIKKID
-1088 ASDASIQISF
+1088 ASDTSIQISF
-1098 ASDSRIDPLKLI
+1098 ASDSKIDPLKLI
-1110 KLLSEDKRCRMSGP
+1110 KLLSEDKRCRMNGP
-1124 DKIKIAVTIDDIL
+1124 DRIKIGVTIIDIL
-1137 ERVQFIKDF
+1137 ERVKFIKDF
-1146 LSKIFDTLKKY
+1146 LKKISI

>member
-1 MNAAFKAYNIGKHLY
+1 MNAAFKAYNIGNHLY
-16 IQYMS
+16 MQYMS

-29 ESPSIVNIDGSD
+29 ESLSIINIDGSD

-46 RYIKDE
+46 RYIQDE
-52 VIKNKKYLAIFTET
+52 VIKNKKNLAIFTET

-93 TLPYDHFSPHPDLTS
+93 TLPYDHFSPHPDLIS

-130 TALHLLPPR
+130 TALHLLPPK
-139 SYIQQFSFHFAKG
+139 SYIQQFSFHFAKA

-203 FDDEIDSIR
+203 FGDEIDSIR

-255 GDPSRSSIYKDI
+255 GDPSRSSIYKEI

-281 LFFDEMSDIFSYFSD
+281 LFFHEMSDIFSYFSD

-347 SINTYEKFDL
+347 SINAYKQFDL
-357 KRSET
+357 KRPEIF
-362 YEKIPDV
+362 EKIPDV
-369 SIDRKNIQPLAKLDK
+369 SIDRKNIQPLAKLDQ
-384 FLSESSKRIFI
+384 FISENTKKIFI
-395 LADSLGRR
+395 LTDSLGRR
-403 ETLSELLKVGGIKF
+403 ETVSELLKIAGIKF
-417 KSADDWSQ
+417 KSADGWSES
-425 ALNMNDQVVLTVS
+425 LNMNDQVVLTVS
-438 PIHQGYISSEHI
+438 PVHQGYISSEHI
-450 VVTESELY
+450 VITESELY

-488 GDPIVHEQYG
+488 SDPIVHQQYG

-596 QDYERFID
+596 QDYERFTD

-611 EDQLTAIHSV
+611 EDQLSAINAV

-704 LVKLANGEIDI
+704 LIKLANGEIDI

-721 LIQNDIKFKNLG
+721 LI
-733 LIIIDEEHRFGV
+733 H
-745 RQKELLK
+745 
-752 AMRAEVDVLTL
+752 
-763 TATPIP
+763 
-769 RTLSMAMEGLREFS
+769 
-783 IISTPPQK
+783 
-791 RLSIKTFVNNY
+791 
-802 SEGIIREA
+802 
-810 VLREFNRGG
+810 
-819 QVYFLHND
+819 
-827 VDTILSMK
+827 
-835 EKLEKLIPEARIE
+835 
-848 IAHGQ
+848 
-853 MRERELERV
+853 
-862 MHDFYQQKANILLC
+862 
-876 TTIIETGIDIPSANT
+876 
-891 IIMNR
+891 
-896 ADMFGLAQLHQLR
+896 
-909 GRVGRSHHQA
+909 
-919 YAYLLVDPDRKIS
+919 
-932 SHAQKRLEAI
+932 
-942 QLLEDLGAGY
+942 
-952 YLAIHDLEIR
+952 
-962 GAGELLG
+962 
-969 DNQSGQMHEI
+969 
-979 GFNLYVD
+979 
-986 MLNYA
+986 
-991 VKQLKIGKKLS
+991 LKI
-1002 LDDPLQKNTEINLHT
+1002 
-1017 PAIITNSYC
+1017 
-1026 GDINER
+1026 
-1032 LVLYKRLS
+1032 
-1040 GLNDQRGLMEMK
+1040 
-1052 EELIDRFGVM
+1052 
-1062 PEQTQSLISFHD
+1062 
-1074 LRIFIQ
+1074 
-1080 DLDIKKID
+1080 
-1088 ASDASIQISF
+1088 
-1098 ASDSRIDPLKLI
+1098 
-1110 KLLSEDKRCRMSGP
+1110 
-1124 DKIKIAVTIDDIL
+1124 
-1137 ERVQFIKDF
+1137 
-1146 LSKIFDTLKKY
+1146 

>member
-1 MNAAFKAYNIGKHLY
+1 
-16 IQYMS
+16 MS

-29 ESPSIVNIDGSD
+29 ESISIVNIDGSD

-46 RYIKDE
+46 RYIQDE

-66 AFEARRLMEEMLWF
+66 AFEARRLMEEILWF
-80 SPNLK
+80 NQNLK

-93 TLPYDHFSPHPDLTS
+93 TLPYDHFSPHPDLIS

-130 TALHLLPPR
+130 TALHLLPPK

-236 PMDEKSISTFRQ
+236 PLDEKSISTFRQ

-347 SINTYEKFDL
+347 SINAYKKFEL
-357 KRSET
+357 KRPEIF
-362 YEKIPDV
+362 ERIPDV
-369 SIDRKNIQPLAKLDK
+369 SIDRKNIQPLAKLNQ
-384 FLSESSKRIFI
+384 FISENSKRIFI

-403 ETLSELLKVGGIKF
+403 ETVSELLKVGGIKF
-417 KSADDWSQ
+417 KSADDWSES
-425 ALNMNDQVVLTVS
+425 LNMNDQVVLTVS
-438 PIHQGYISSEHI
+438 PVHQGYISSEHI
-450 VVTESELY
+450 VITESELY

-466 RRQRDKNFSSDAMVR
+466 KHQRDKNFSSDAMVR

-528 YVPVSNLDLI
+528 YIPVSNLDLI

-596 QDYERFID
+596 QDYERFTD

-611 EDQLTAIHSV
+611 EDQLTAINAVMH
-621 INDMESQKP
+621 DMESQKP

-675 NNFMDRFSD
+675 NNFMDRFSG

-704 LVKLANGEIDI
+704 LIKLANGEIDI

-827 VDTILSMK
+827 VETILSMK

-919 YAYLLVDPDRKIS
+919 YAYLLIDPDRKIS

-979 GFNLYVD
+979 GFNLYID

-991 VKQLKIGKKLS
+991 VKQLKLGKKLS
-1002 LDDPLQKNTEINLHT
+1002 LDNPLQKNTEINLHT

-1040 GLNDQRGLMEMK
+1040 GLNDYEALMEMK

-1080 DLDIKKID
+1080 HLDIKKID
-1088 ASDASIQISF
+1088 ASDTSIQISF
-1098 ASDSRIDPLKLI
+1098 ASDSKMDPLKLI
-1110 KLLSEDKRCRMSGP
+1110 KLLGEDKRCRMNGP
-1124 DKIKIAVTIDDIL
+1124 DKIKIGVTIIDIL
-1137 ERVQFIKDF
+1137 ERVKFIKDF
-1146 LSKIFDTLKKY
+1146 LKKISI

>member
-1 MNAAFKAYNIGKHLY
+1 M
-16 IQYMS
+16 QYMS
-21 IEANNQNK
+21 IEAINQNK
-29 ESPSIVNIDGSD
+29 ESLSILNIDGSD

-46 RYIKDE
+46 RYIQDE
-52 VIKNKKYLAIFTET
+52 IIKSKKYLAIFTET
-66 AFEARRLMEEMLWF
+66 AFEARRLMEEILWF

-93 TLPYDHFSPHPDLTS
+93 TLPYDHFSPHPDLIS

-130 TALHLLPPR
+130 TALHLLPPK

-157 EAFKNQLTLNGY
+157 EAFKNQLILNGY

-357 KRSET
+357 KRPET

-369 SIDRKNIQPLAKLDK
+369 SIDRKNIQPLAKLNQ
-384 FLSESSKRIFI
+384 FVSESSKRIFI

-1124 DKIKIAVTIDDIL
+1124 DKIKITVTIDDIL

-1146 LSKIFDTLKKY
+1146 LSKIFDT

>member
-1 MNAAFKAYNIGKHLY
+1 M
-16 IQYMS
+16 QYMS
-21 IEANNQNK
+21 IEAINQNK
-29 ESPSIVNIDGSD
+29 ESLSILNIDGSD

-46 RYIKDE
+46 RYIQDE
-52 VIKNKKYLAIFTET
+52 IIKSKKYLAIFTET
-66 AFEARRLMEEMLWF
+66 AFEARRLMEEILWF

-93 TLPYDHFSPHPDLTS
+93 TLPYDHFSPHPDLIS

-130 TALHLLPPR
+130 TALHLLPPK

-157 EAFKNQLTLNGY
+157 EAFKNQLILNGY

-220 TLYPVNEI
+220 TLYSVNEI

-357 KRSET
+357 KRPET

-369 SIDRKNIQPLAKLDK
+369 SIDRKNIQPLAKLNQ
-384 FLSESSKRIFI
+384 FVSESSKRIFI

-403 ETLSELLKVGGIKF
+403 ETVSELLKVGGIKF

-1146 LSKIFDTLKKY
+1146 LSKIFDT

>member
-1 MNAAFKAYNIGKHLY
+1 MNAAFKAYNIGNHLY
-16 IQYMS
+16 MQYMS

-46 RYIKDE
+46 RYIQDE

-198 YRLDF
+198 YRIDF

-384 FLSESSKRIFI
+384 FVSESSKRIFI

-438 PIHQGYISSEHI
+438 PVHQGYISSEHI

-596 QDYERFID
+596 QDYERFTD

-611 EDQLTAIHSV
+611 EDQLTAINAV

-675 NNFMDRFSD
+675 NNFMDRFSE

-1146 LSKIFDTLKKY
+1146 LSKIFDT

>member
-1 MNAAFKAYNIGKHLY
+1 MNRAFKAYNIGNHLY
-16 IQYMS
+16 MQYMS

-29 ESPSIVNIDGSD
+29 ESLSIVNIDGSD

-46 RYIKDE
+46 RYIQNE

-85 INLLPDWE
+85 IHLLPDWE
-93 TLPYDHFSPHPDLTS
+93 TLPYDHFSPHPDLIS

-130 TALHLLPPR
+130 TALHLLPPK

-236 PMDEKSISTFRQ
+236 PMDEKSISLFRQ

-281 LFFDEMSDIFSYFSD
+281 LFFDEMSDIFNYFSD

-308 ACNHFWQETEK
+308 ACNHFWQETDK

-347 SINTYEKFDL
+347 SINTYEKLDL
-357 KRSET
+357 KKPET

-369 SIDRKNIQPLAKLDK
+369 SIDRKNIQPLARLDK
-384 FLSESSKRIFI
+384 FVSESPKRIFI

-403 ETLSELLKVGGIKF
+403 ETISELLKVGGIKF
-417 KSADDWSQ
+417 KSADDWQ
-425 ALNMNDQVVLTVS
+425 HALNINDQVVLTVS
-438 PIHQGYISSEHI
+438 PVHQGYISSEHI
-450 VVTESELY
+450 VLTESELY
-458 VNTVRQSK
+458 MNTVRQTK

-528 YVPVSNLDLI
+528 YIPVSNLDLI

-596 QDYERFID
+596 QDYERFTD

-611 EDQLTAIHSV
+611 EDQLTAINAV
-621 INDMESQKP
+621 IQDMESQKP

-675 NNFMDRFSD
+675 NNFMDRFSE

-689 AEISRFKSKKEQAES
+689 AEISRFKSKKEQSES
-704 LVKLANGEIDI
+704 LLKLANGEIDI

-835 EKLEKLIPEARIE
+835 QKLEILIPEARIE

-919 YAYLLVDPDRKIS
+919 YAYLLVDSDRKIS

-979 GFNLYVD
+979 GFNLYID

-991 VKQLKIGKKLS
+991 VKQLKLGKKLN
-1002 LDDPLQKNTEINLHT
+1002 LDNPLQKNTEINLHT
-1017 PAIITNSYC
+1017 PAIITNTYC

-1040 GLNDQRGLMEMK
+1040 GLNDHEALKEMK

-1062 PEQTQSLISFHD
+1062 PDQTQSLISFHD

-1080 DLDIKKID
+1080 HLDIKKID
-1088 ASDASIQISF
+1088 ASDTSIQISF
-1098 ASDSRIDPLKLI
+1098 ASDSKIDHLKLI
-1110 KLLSEDKRCRMSGP
+1110 KLLTEDKRCRMNGP
-1124 DKIKIAVTIDDIL
+1124 DKIKIIVTINDIL
-1137 ERVQFIKDF
+1137 ERVKFIKDF
-1146 LSKIFDTLKKY
+1146 LNKILEI